1 MTDCQVQVIVPA
13 PSHYNTGGGSAML
26 IFGRRLGATAAEGSD
41 QGVQPE
47 RRGEEATL
55 AYVIIV
61 IAKTKYI

>member
-1 MTDCQVQVIVPA
+1 
-13 PSHYNTGGGSAML
+13 ML
-26 IFGRRLGATAAEGSD
+26 IFGRRLGATVAEGSD